1 MDTMPLIPHTVSHEP
16 PTRSEVTAALVTVCD
31 ILLASNAVLSDSEM
45 PTKLRAIKNYADTMF
60 SGGDCNK
67 MRDALAARPNLLAA
81 LRASDM
87 ETACGLLEQE
97 NDKEGQLEYALGC
110 VSKVHPTLSS
120 EDTAA
125 LWEEIHLICELVE
138 D

>member
-1 MDTMPLIPHTVSHEP
+1 MDTMPLIPPTAACQP
-16 PTRSEVTAALVTVCD
+16 PTRSEVAAALVTVCD
-31 ILLASNAVLSDSEM
+31 ILLDTDAVLSDSEM
-45 PTKLRAIKNYADTMF
+45 PTKLRAIKNYADSLF

-67 MRDALAARPNLLAA
+67 VRDALAARPNLLAA
-81 LRASDM
+81 LRTSDM
-87 ETACGLLEQE
+87 ETACRLLQQE
-97 NDKEGQLEYALGC
+97 KNEEGQLEYALGC